1 MNIPSLPLGLS
12 WRDLEP
18 QDEDALHERELDEA
32 DQEIDLERGD
42 LGYGN

>member
-18 QDEDALHERELDEA
+18 QDEDVRRERELDEA

-42 LGYGN
+42 LW